1 MIVTRRL
8 CQSRV
13 HVHTASAGLM
23 VPVPCSIGLS
33 ATTIASS
40 FGKVISGEPSS
51 AELAELQGQLLAP
64 VALHNHVRLDAAV
77 ELQST
82 CSRAMYCTRALLYQA
97 ETQGCTDATACAVQR
112 TKT

>member
-1 MIVTRRL
+1 
-8 CQSRV
+8 
-13 HVHTASAGLM
+13 M

-64 VALHNHVRLDAAV
+64 VLLYNHIRLDAAV

-82 CSRAMYCTRALLYQA
+82 CSRAMYYTRALLYQA
-97 ETQGCTDATACAVQR
+97 ETQGCTDATPHVPCRGQRPERLQACRPCHGPMPHGLV
-112 TKT
+112 